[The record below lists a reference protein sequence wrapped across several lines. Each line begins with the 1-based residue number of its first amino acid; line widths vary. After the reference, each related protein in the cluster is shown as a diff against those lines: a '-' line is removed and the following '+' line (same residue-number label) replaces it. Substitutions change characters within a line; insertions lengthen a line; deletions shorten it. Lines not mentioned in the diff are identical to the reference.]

1 MNKFGIPNGT
11 SDILFADCTKKQ
23 ELKQD
28 IQNVFESYGYQ
39 MIETPTIEYFQTYQ
53 QGFVDVQEE
62 LMYKF
67 FDEKGR
73 IVMLRCDM
81 TIPIARV
88 AATKCKNEK
97 LPLRFAYCA
106 NVYKVKQSFAGK
118 KNEVSD
124 CGVELLGGDKLAS
137 DLEILTCALE
147 AMATFK
153 SDSYTLELCDVNFFQ
168 KACHLLGLNDECQ
181 GQLASLID
189 RKALTE
195 LEGYLNKLD
204 IDDKSRN
211 FFMKLPWLG
220 GNVEILEIA
229 KAYCFDDSLIE
240 VLNYLKGL
248 YDDLA
253 ALGYRQY
260 LTFDL
265 GKLPHLNYYS
275 GLIFEGFID
284 KVGNSVLSGG
294 RYDNLLAKFNCDMSA
309 IGFSVKL
316 DDVVKQYPMVDKAYK
331 VVIAYPYHLRLEA
344 LKQAKA
350 IRNEVIC
357 ELVLDNNLDEIK
369 VLEG

>member
-11 SDILFADCTKKQ
+11 SDILFADCAKK
-23 ELKQD
+23 EALKQD
-28 IQNVFESYGYQ
+28 IQAVFTSYGYQ

-62 LMYKF
+62 AMYKF

-88 AATKCKNEK
+88 AATKCKSEK

-124 CGVELLGGDKLAS
+124 CGIELLGGDLLAS
-137 DLEILTCALE
+137 DLEILTCALD
-147 AMATFK
+147 AMASFK
-153 SDSYTLELCDVNFFQ
+153 SDSYTLELGDVNFFS
-168 KACHLLGLNDECQ
+168 KACALLHLDDECQ

-195 LEGYLNKLD
+195 LEVYLNELN

-220 GNVEILEIA
+220 GKVDILEVA
-229 KAYCFDDSLIE
+229 KAYCFDDSLVE

-248 YDDLA
+248 YDDLN
-253 ALGYRQY
+253 ALGYGQY

-294 RYDNLLAKFNCDMSA
+294 RYDNLLAKFNNDMSA
-309 IGFSVKL
+309 IGFSIKL
-316 DDVVKQYPMVDKAYK
+316 DDVVKQYPMVDKPYK
-331 VVIAYPYHLRLEA
+331 VVIAYPYHLRLDA
-344 LKQAKA
+344 IIKAKT

-357 ELVLDNNLDEIK
+357 ELVLDNDIDEIK